1 MTEHNDCQKR
11 GLVRNE
17 EETLLKTPFGPL
29 SFYLSFS
36 LRQCQC
42 QCASHDRPINNHE
55 EQISELQRGMGG
67 WSSGELEREW
77 AGSMRGVRRTNLE
90 RRGMFPCHFCA
101 PFLLR
106 DSRACLRGRLEH
118 TASKCSK
125 KYVHLAL
132 TFFLGVTGFEGI
144 RDIFLRL
151 RPKLSGQIANLK
163 FKHEIR
169 GRNFPQLNPVL
180 LPSISSI
187 CSTLIYSQSVSAL
200 MSPRSIVSPAAKTFP
215 DQSG

>member
-1 MTEHNDCQKR
+1 MVEWRTGEGVGGQHEGREKNQP
-11 GLVRNE
+11 GE
-17 EETLLKTPFGPL
+17 ERDVSMPLL
-29 SFYLSFS
+29 
-36 LRQCQC
+36 
-42 QCASHDRPINNHE
+42 RPI
-55 EQISELQRGMGG
+55 SAKRLPCMSQRSVG
-67 WSSGELEREW
+67 
-77 AGSMRGVRRTNLE
+77 T
-90 RRGMFPCHFCA
+90 
-101 PFLLR
+101 
-106 DSRACLRGRLEH
+106 LEH
-118 TASKCSK
+118 TAS

-187 CSTLIYSQSVSAL
+187 CSALIYSQSVSAL